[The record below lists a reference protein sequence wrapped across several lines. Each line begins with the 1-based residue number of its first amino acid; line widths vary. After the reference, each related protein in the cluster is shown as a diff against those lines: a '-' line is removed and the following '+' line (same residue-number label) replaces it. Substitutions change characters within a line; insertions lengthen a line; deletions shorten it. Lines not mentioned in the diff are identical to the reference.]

1 MISIKLGRLDLLVA
15 VEVEFEAEVEVEIKD
30 GVEVEIKDGVE
41 VEELDSVNVGANLDG
56 LGGSLIALVG
66 TGLGSPILLKGSMF
80 VKCFIGGGRYDF
92 VEETVD
98 NTEGVL

>member
-15 VEVEFEAEVEVEIKD
+15 VEVDFEAEVEIEVEITD
-30 GVEVEIKDGVE
+30 EVEVGVEVED
-41 VEELDSVNVGANLDG
+41 ELDINLAG
-56 LGGSLIALVG
+56 LEGSLIALVG